1 MTAPDT
7 PYPKV
12 ISVDFE
18 GNLNEGGGGVSSTV
32 AIDQTSPGTSNQVA
46 LGAGTNIV
54 GKLGID
60 QTIQGVTN
68 AVVSIP
74 SGGYYSQVQFTRPAN
89 TTAYVAGAAV
99 GSNSGTAILQFPNMG
114 VANKITYI
122 TGFNLMINIS
132 SILSGMTSFQL
143 NLFTGSP
150 SAAADGSGGAAYA
163 FSNSDR
169 SLFANY
175 IITPTITR
183 QGNTL
188 FASQTNGSGL
198 CLPVQMTGTSLYGV
212 LTTTGAYT
220 PDSGDVFT
228 LSLFGF
234 ESP

>member
-1 MTAPDT
+1 MTINDQ
-7 PYPKV
+7 YQRV
-12 ISVDFE
+12 HIIDDE
-18 GNLNEGGGGVSSTV
+18 GNSVF
-32 AIDQTSPGTSNQVA
+32 PSNQVTLA
-46 LGAGTNIV
+46 AGSNIA
-54 GKLGID
+54 GKFGID
-60 QTIQGVTN
+60 QTTQGVTN
-68 AVVSIP
+68 GVVPIP
-74 SGGYYSQVQFTRPAN
+74 SGGYYSQVQFTRPSN
-89 TTAYVAGAAV
+89 TTAYVAGAAI
-99 GSNSGTAILQFPNMG
+99 GSNSGSAILQFANMG

-122 TGFNLMINIS
+122 TVFNLMINIA
-132 SILSGMTSFQL
+132 SILSGMTTFQL

-150 SAAADGSGGAAYA
+150 SAVVDGSGGVAYA

-169 SLFANY
+169 ALFANY

-198 CLPVQMTGTSLYGV
+198 CLPIQMSGTSLYGV
-212 LTTTGAYT
+212 STTTGAYT

>member
-1 MTAPDT
+1 MSNWQDIVSDT
-7 PYPKV
+7 LQALNSV
-12 ISVDFE
+12 INN
-18 GNLNEGGGGVSSTV
+18 GT
-32 AIDQTSPGTSNQVA
+32 ITTSPSENIV
-46 LGAGTNIV
+46 LGAGTNIA
-54 GKLGID
+54 GKFGID
-60 QTIQGVTN
+60 QSTQGVSN
-68 AVVSIP
+68 AVVTIP
-74 SGGYYSQVQFTRPAN
+74 SGGYYSQAQFTRPSN
-89 TTAYVAGAAV
+89 TTAYVAGAAI
-99 GSNSGTAILQFPNMG
+99 GSNSGSAILQFSNMG
-114 VANKITYI
+114 SANKITYI
-122 TGFNLMINIS
+122 TGFNLMINIA
-132 SILSGMTSFQL
+132 SILSGMTTFQL

-150 SAAADGSGGAAYA
+150 SAVVDGSGGAAYA
-163 FSNSDR
+163 FSNGDR

-220 PDSGDVFT
+220 PDSGDVFI